1 MGVVKIFSSMTVR
14 NRMILG
20 FSLVLA
26 ATVALTVVGVRN
38 VELINRGLTTITD
51 QNSVKQRYAINFR
64 GSVHDRAIAL
74 RDVVLAPNSE
84 SVDQAVDSIR
94 QLEAFYRDSAQPL
107 TAIFQ
112 QGEGVSR
119 QERQLLAAIESIENR
134 SMPVINE
141 VIALQRSGQ
150 VEQAQALLLQTAS
163 PAFVDWLAAINAF
176 IDYQEAAN
184 QAVTQEIR
192 STAEAF
198 SSSMMVLTAIALL
211 FGVVLAWLI
220 EKSIRRS
227 LGGEPNDVAQVLSAV
242 AEGELNQQ
250 LPSAEAGSVLHSV
263 AAMQQR
269 LREVVQHIAEASD
282 DMGAK
287 TETLASESIN
297 MASLARQQGG
307 ETQESSDRLEMMRQ
321 SVMRTVELLEDTEQN
336 SSKTVDYS
344 QSGRELISSTALEI
358 QKVSDVVNAAVQ
370 QVRHLEARTAEI
382 GNIAGVISAI
392 SEQTNLLALN
402 AAIEAARAGESGRG
416 FAVVADEVRT
426 LAQRTGEATN
436 QIETMLSEVRAETLS
451 SVTAMEATLPQI
463 DHSLTLSGQSTEV
476 LESIDRQAN
485 DSLTKVRGVA
495 GAIDEQLRSITE
507 LVSTM
512 ADVSRMSERTI
523 GALQTNEEAVAS
535 LNEVAAGLK
544 QTVRVF
550 KVQ

>member
-1 MGVVKIFSSMTVR
+1 MGVVQIFSNMTVR
-14 NRMILG
+14 NRLILAFG
-20 FSLVLA
+20 LVLVA
-26 ATVALTVVGVRN
+26 MVALTVVGVRN
-38 VELINRGLTTITD
+38 VELINTGLTTITD
-51 QNSVKQRYAINFR
+51 QNSVKQRFAINFR

-74 RDVVLAPNSE
+74 RDVVLAPDND
-84 SVDQAVDSIR
+84 SVDQAVRDIR
-94 QLEAFYRDSAQPL
+94 QLEAFYRESAQPL
-107 TAIFQ
+107 NAIFQ

-119 QERQLLAAIESIENR
+119 QERQLLAAIQAVETR

-141 VIALQRSGQ
+141 VISLQRAGQ
-150 VEQAQALLLQTAS
+150 AERAQALLLQTAS

-176 IDYQEAAN
+176 IDYQEEAS
-184 QAVTQEIR
+184 QMVTQEIR
-192 STAEAF
+192 STAETF
-198 SSSMMVLTAIALL
+198 SSSMMVLTGIALL

-227 LGGEPNDVAQVLSAV
+227 LGGEPYEVARILSAV
-242 AEGELNQQ
+242 ADGQLNQQ
-250 LPSAEAGSVLHSV
+250 LPKAEPGSVLHSV
-263 AAMQQR
+263 SAMQQR
-269 LREVVQHIAEASD
+269 LREVVQHIVEASD

-297 MASLARQQGG
+297 MATLARQQGG

-321 SVMRTVELLEDTEQN
+321 SVLRTVELLEDTEQN

-344 QSGRELISSTALEI
+344 QSGRTLISDTAKEI

-370 QVRHLEARTAEI
+370 QVRHLESRTAEI
-382 GNIAGVISAI
+382 GNIAGVISGI

-436 QIETMLSEVRAETLS
+436 RIESMLGEVRSETLA

-463 DHSLTLSGQSTEV
+463 DHSLSLSGQSTDV

-495 GAIDEQLRSITE
+495 GAIDEQLRAITE

-512 ADVSRMSERTI
+512 SDVSRMSERTI

-535 LNEVAAGLK
+535 LNSVAAGLK
-544 QTVRVF
+544 QEVKVF